1 MNIIGCILTLGAI
14 IGLNS
19 IVIMNTTCQQKQN
32 CYINIAAKDTS
43 NSTDSSRLSMTEIN
57 VNIFFISIG
66 IICVILYIVFFICIE
81 CAIKNNINSAN
92 TNTRQIYPIVGSET
106 TATI

>member
-19 IVIMNTTCQQKQN
+19 IVIMNTACQQKQN
-32 CYINIAAKDTS
+32 CYINSAVKDTS
-43 NSTDSSRLSMTEIN
+43 NSTDSSSLSMTEIN

-81 CAIKNNINSAN
+81 CAIKNNINSSN